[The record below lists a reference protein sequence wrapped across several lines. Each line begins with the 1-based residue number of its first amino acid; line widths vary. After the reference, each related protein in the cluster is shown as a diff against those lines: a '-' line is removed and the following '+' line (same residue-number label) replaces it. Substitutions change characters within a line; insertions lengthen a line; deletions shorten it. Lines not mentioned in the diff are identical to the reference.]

1 MSTIVGREVELAS
14 VQAFLADAS
23 RGLSALH
30 LHGEAGIGKST
41 VWQAALAEAARI
53 GCRVVSTR
61 PTEAEAQLPF
71 AGLND
76 LFGTLLDEVQPE
88 LPVPQRLA
96 LDIALLR
103 AAPGPQPPD
112 PLAISLAVLGLVRT
126 SAADRPLVVAIDD
139 APWLDA
145 SSAAVLEFVLRRL
158 DSEPVGVLVAE
169 RNADDGLVSAALVSA
184 VSADRLRT
192 ERVAPLSMEAIQQLL
207 LSTLGLDLAPSSAS
221 RVHRTTG
228 GNPFY
233 AIEIGR
239 ALQRRGSGE
248 VGGEMP
254 LPESLATLVRDRLE
268 ALPEEATHVIA
279 HAAALSRPTTEILVE
294 AVGEAVA
301 RVGLDQAVSAAVVTV
316 DAAGLVRFSHPLLAA
331 EAYSR
336 VGPSD
341 RQAVHLRLASALTE
355 PEERARHLALGT
367 DQPDERVAEQLE
379 RAAEHAGARGALA
392 AAAELAAYAVALTPA
407 EHPSRA
413 GRRTLTGRYRMLA
426 GDTESA
432 QAELEVA
439 LSETPAGIS
448 RATVLLRLG
457 EVRMMEGDWHAA
469 GDLWTSAL
477 TQASDDVRLTIQIKH
492 ALVGHS
498 HITGRD
504 WDAGTQHVSDAMRL
518 AEELG
523 DPEIVA
529 GMIGSHAWW
538 QYITGRG
545 RSVDLERRIA
555 DLEPWTGHL
564 RSVDHP
570 LKDLSDIWQH
580 EGAWDRAIDA
590 RKRLLQRAEQRG
602 DYSSIGL
609 LLTDSTWWDL
619 FSGRITDVHE
629 RLDRAERLGRAIGQ
643 RSALMHAL
651 MFRAVAHARAG
662 EADEAWEVARSI
674 ATLAAETGMVAY
686 SGKILEELALLELSR
701 KDPDAAHQ
709 VLGAGAPWAASGTS
723 PFPQV
728 VSPVDAEALVGMGRL
743 DEARGVLDEYERN
756 PSPTLWPLGSA
767 WPHANVSR
775 ARALLGAA
783 EGNLED
789 ATRFAAEAVDTYRR
803 LGSRF
808 HEARALLVSGEVHR
822 RARRRARAREAFRT
836 AAALFT
842 GLGAELW
849 AAQAREQLERLS
861 SARHDRAGLTS
872 TQAEVAD
879 LAVEGLTNRQIADR
893 LFMSIHTVEAHLS
906 AVYRTLGIGSRRD
919 LPRAL
924 GNAEA
929 PIRDT
934 AGSVGDSPSGSAAES

>member
-1 MSTIVGREVELAS
+1 MSTIVGREAELAS
-14 VQAFLADAS
+14 VEAFLADAG
-23 RGLSALH
+23 RRLSALH

-41 VWQAALAEAARI
+41 VWQAALAEAERI

-88 LPVPQRLA
+88 LPLPQRLA

-103 AAPGPQPPD
+103 ADPGPQPPE
-112 PLAISLAVLGLVRT
+112 PLAISLAILGLVRV

-169 RNADDGLVSAALVSA
+169 RTADGGLVSAPLVSS

-192 ERVAPLSMEAIQQLL
+192 QRVAPLSMEAIQQLL
-207 LSTLGLDLAPSSAS
+207 LSTLGLDLAPSSVS

-239 ALQRRGSGE
+239 ALQRRGIGA

-268 ALPEEATHVIA
+268 ALPEEAAHVIA
-279 HAAALSRPTTEILVE
+279 HAAALSQPTTEILV
-294 AVGEAVA
+294 AALDEAVA
-301 RVGLDQAVSAAVVTV
+301 RGLDQAVSAAVVAV
-316 DAAGLVRFSHPLLAA
+316 DDAGLVRFSHPLLAA

-341 RQAVHLRLASALTE
+341 RQAMHLRLASALTE

-379 RAAEHAGARGALA
+379 RAAEHAEARGALA
-392 AAAELAAYAVALTPA
+392 AAADLAGHAVALTPA
-407 EHPSRA
+407 EHPSRVR
-413 GRRTLTGRYRMLA
+413 RRTLTGRCRMLA

-439 LSETPAGIS
+439 LSEAPAGIS

-457 EVRMMEGDWHAA
+457 EVRMMEGDWQVA
-469 GDLWTSAL
+469 GDLFSSAL
-477 TQASDDVRLTIQIKH
+477 GEASDDVRLTIQIKH
-492 ALVGHS
+492 ALVGYS

-504 WDAGTQHVSDAMRL
+504 WDAGTQHVADAMRL
-518 AEELG
+518 ADELG
-523 DPEIVA
+523 DPAIVA
-529 GMIGSHAWW
+529 GMIGPHAWW

-545 RSVDLERRIA
+545 RSVDLERRVA

-570 LKDLSDIWQH
+570 LKDLSDIWQY

-619 FSGRITDVHE
+619 YSGRITDVHE
-629 RLDRAERLGRAIGQ
+629 HLDRAERLARAVGQ

-662 EADEAWEVARSI
+662 EAGEAWEVARSI
-674 ATLAAETGMVAY
+674 AKLAAETGMVAY
-686 SGKILEELALLELSR
+686 SGKLLEELALLELSR
-701 KDPDAAHQ
+701 KDPAAAHQ

-743 DEARGVLDEYERN
+743 DEARGVLDAYERN

-767 WPHANVSR
+767 WPHANASR
-775 ARALLGAA
+775 ARALLAAA

-789 ATRFAAEAVDTYRR
+789 ATRLAAEAVDTYRR
-803 LGSRF
+803 LGGRF
-808 HEARALLVSGEVHR
+808 HEALGLLVSGEVHR
-822 RARRRARAREAFRT
+822 RARRRARAREAFST

-861 SARHDRAGLTS
+861 SARHDRAGLTP
-872 TQAEVAD
+872 TQTEVAD
-879 LAVEGLTNRQIADR
+879 LAIEGLTNRQIADR

-934 AGSVGDSPSGSAAES
+934 AGSVGDSPSGSTAES

>member
-1 MSTIVGREVELAS
+1 MSTIVGREAELAS
-14 VQAFLADAS
+14 VEAFLADAG
-23 RGLSALH
+23 RRLSALH

-41 VWQAALAEAARI
+41 VWQAALAEAERI

-88 LPVPQRLA
+88 LPLPQRLA

-103 AAPGPQPPD
+103 ADPGPQPPE
-112 PLAISLAVLGLVRT
+112 PLAISLAILGLVRV

-145 SSAAVLEFVLRRL
+145 SSAGVLEFVLRRL

-169 RNADDGLVSAALVSA
+169 RTADGGLVSAPLVSS

-192 ERVAPLSMEAIQQLL
+192 QRVAPLSMEAIQQLL
-207 LSTLGLDLAPSSAS
+207 LSTLGLDLAPSSVS

-239 ALQRRGSGE
+239 ALQRRGIGA

-268 ALPEEATHVIA
+268 ALPEEAAHVIA
-279 HAAALSRPTTEILVE
+279 HAAALSQPTTEILV
-294 AVGEAVA
+294 AALDEAVA
-301 RVGLDQAVSAAVVTV
+301 RGLDQAVSAAVVAV
-316 DAAGLVRFSHPLLAA
+316 DDAGLVRFSHPLLAA

-341 RQAVHLRLASALTE
+341 RQAMHLRLASALTE

-379 RAAEHAGARGALA
+379 RAAEHAEARGALA
-392 AAAELAAYAVALTPA
+392 AAADLAGHAVALTPA
-407 EHPSRA
+407 EHPSRVR
-413 GRRTLTGRYRMLA
+413 RRTLTGRCRMLA

-439 LSETPAGIS
+439 LSEAPAGIS

-457 EVRMMEGDWHAA
+457 EVRMMEGDWQVA
-469 GDLWTSAL
+469 GDLFSSAL
-477 TQASDDVRLTIQIKH
+477 GEASDDVRLTIQIKH
-492 ALVGHS
+492 ALVGYS

-504 WDAGTQHVSDAMRL
+504 WDAGTQHVADAMRL
-518 AEELG
+518 ADELG
-523 DPEIVA
+523 DPAIVA
-529 GMIGSHAWW
+529 GMIGPHAWW

-545 RSVDLERRIA
+545 RSVDLERRVA

-570 LKDLSDIWQH
+570 LKDLSDIWQY

-619 FSGRITDVHE
+619 YSGRITDVHE
-629 RLDRAERLGRAIGQ
+629 HLDRAERLARAVGQ

-662 EADEAWEVARSI
+662 EAGEAWEVARSI
-674 ATLAAETGMVAY
+674 AKLAAETGMVAY
-686 SGKILEELALLELSR
+686 SGKLLEELALLELSR
-701 KDPDAAHQ
+701 KDPAAAHQ

-743 DEARGVLDEYERN
+743 DEARGVLDAYERN

-767 WPHANVSR
+767 WPHANASR
-775 ARALLGAA
+775 ARALLAAA

-789 ATRFAAEAVDTYRR
+789 ATRLAAEAVDTYRR
-803 LGSRF
+803 LGGRF
-808 HEARALLVSGEVHR
+808 HEALGLLVSGEVHR
-822 RARRRARAREAFRT
+822 RARRRARAREAFST

-861 SARHDRAGLTS
+861 SARHDRAGLTP
-872 TQAEVAD
+872 TQTEVAD
-879 LAVEGLTNRQIADR
+879 LAIEGLTNRQIADR

-934 AGSVGDSPSGSAAES
+934 AGSVGDSPSGSTAES

>member
-1 MSTIVGREVELAS
+1 VSTIVGREVELAS
-14 VQAFLADAS
+14 VHAFLTDA
-23 RGLSALH
+23 RRRLSALH

-126 SAADRPLVVAIDD
+126 SAADCPLVVAIDD

-169 RNADDGLVSAALVSA
+169 RTADDGLVSAPLVSA
-184 VSADRLRT
+184 VSADRLRS

-207 LSTLGLDLAPSSAS
+207 LSILGLDLAPSSVS

-239 ALQRRGSGE
+239 ALQRRGISA

-279 HAAALSRPTTEILVE
+279 HAAALSQPTTEVLV
-294 AVGEAVA
+294 AALGEAVA
-301 RVGLDQAVSAAVVTV
+301 MVGLDQAISAAVVTV

-331 EAYSR
+331 QAYSR
-336 VGPSD
+336 MGPSD
-341 RQAVHLRLASALTE
+341 RQAVHLRLASAVIE

-392 AAAELAAYAVALTPA
+392 AAADLAGHAVALTPA
-407 EHPSRA
+407 EHPSRVR
-413 GRRTLTGRYRMLA
+413 RRTLTGRYRMLA

-432 QAELEVA
+432 QAELEAA
-439 LSETPAGIS
+439 LSETPAGIP

-457 EVRMMEGDWHAA
+457 EVRMMEGDWRAA
-469 GDLWTSAL
+469 GDLFTSAL
-477 TQASDDVRLTIQIKH
+477 GEASDDVRLIIQIKFR
-492 ALVGHS
+492 LVSYS
-498 HITGRD
+498 HVTGRD
-504 WDAGTQHVSDAMRL
+504 WDAGAQHVADAMRL

-529 GMIGSHAWW
+529 GIIGPHAWW
-538 QYITGRG
+538 QYMTGRG
-545 RSVDLERRIA
+545 RSADLERRIA

-590 RKRLLQRAEQRG
+590 NRRLLERAEQRG
-602 DYSSIGL
+602 DYSSIGI
-609 LLTDSTWWDL
+609 LLTDSTYPDL
-619 FSGRITDVHE
+619 FRGRITDVHG
-629 RLDRAERLGRAIGQ
+629 RLDRAERLARAIGQ
-643 RSALMHAL
+643 RSALMKAL
-651 MFRAVAHARAG
+651 WHRAAAHARAG
-662 EADEAWEVARSI
+662 EADEAWEMVRSVAK
-674 ATLAAETGMVAY
+674 LAVETGLFAHV
-686 SGKILEELALLELSR
+686 GKLLEELALLEMSR
-701 KDPDAAHQ
+701 KDPSAAHQ
-709 VLGAGAPWAASGTS
+709 VLRGGAPWEAAE
-723 PFPQV
+723 V

-743 DEARGVLDEYERN
+743 DEARGVLDEYERD

-775 ARALLGAA
+775 ARALLAAA

-789 ATRFAAEAVDTYRR
+789 ATRMAAEAVDTYRR

-808 HEARALLVSGEVHR
+808 HEGRALLVSGEVHR
-822 RARRRARAREAFRT
+822 RARRRARAREAFST

-842 GLGAELW
+842 GLGVELW
-849 AAQAREQLERLS
+849 AAQAREQLERLG
-861 SARHDRAGLTS
+861 SARHDRAGLTP
-872 TQAEVAD
+872 TQTEVAD
-879 LAVEGLTNRQIADR
+879 LAVEGLTNREIADR

-924 GNAEA
+924 RNAEA